1 MNRVAAEFPLSNTQ
15 FQFWRIP
22 FSNTARDAAGK
33 LGSIQQ
39 RDRQEMQWRYKPVLS
54 EYSRNSGRCTEPVT
68 LLRCEQEKRREEGV
82 INVISDAIRY
92 WRVQVRENAK
102 QRESRGEATF
112 RSPPEDVCT
121 KHYIVQGFL
130 GGPDV
135 LRPILG
141 THYSSS
147 NRNRSEH
154 PSPPSGRGCDGTLHW
169 RKSAWW

>member
-68 LLRCEQEKRREEGV
+68 LLRCEQEKERARQLEKARRGRDKRDQRCNPV
-82 INVISDAIRY
+82 LASPGSGK
-92 WRVQVRENAK
+92 REAA
-102 QRESRGEATF
+102 RE
-112 RSPPEDVCT
+112 
-121 KHYIVQGFL
+121 Q
-130 GGPDV
+130 
-135 LRPILG
+135 
-141 THYSSS
+141 
-147 NRNRSEH
+147 
-154 PSPPSGRGCDGTLHW
+154 GRGDVPFPAGRRLHEALHRSGISW
-169 RKSAWW
+169 RS